1 MQMSAPARAAIAREL
16 PKLAGADV
24 ASLTPLDPRERAAV
38 RRAVDEGFVSAFR
51 VVLIAAALLV
61 LLGAAAGAVSPL
73 TWVDA
78 RRKGMRDQ
86 LPPERDEP
94 QSSRVE
100 RFLLDDSVR
109 HTDSV
114 NVRKAWTPP
123 VRWVFGVATALGFFS
138 WWQAY
143 RLELL
148 YPRPEAM
155 PVRTVAKL
163 LALNIAYWYVPALLI
178 PAIATIARRF
188 PLDSGNRL
196 RAIVAHVSGALA
208 FAVVRGAAMLGVR
221 LALWGT
227 AIKMSTVPWSLY
239 VQRVFLEDLQWC
251 FAVYGVIVGASH
263 AVAYYH
269 ESQVEK
275 LKEAQLE
282 TRLMEA
288 RLKTLQAELHPHFLF
303 NTLHAISALIHRD
316 PEDADRMISRLSDLL
331 RITLGSERR
340 GHHPPERRDRVPAEV
355 SRHRTDA
362 VPGSADRMCA
372 GRSRGPRRRGAA
384 HDSSA
389 AGRERA
395 QAWDR
400 QPDRRWHRADRRRA
414 GRAIGCGCRCAMTAM
429 VSMAARPA
437 R

>member
-1 MQMSAPARAAIAREL
+1 M
-16 PKLAGADV
+16 
-24 ASLTPLDPRERAAV
+24 
-38 RRAVDEGFVSAFR
+38 
-51 VVLIAAALLV
+51 
-61 LLGAAAGAVSPL
+61 
-73 TWVDA
+73 
-78 RRKGMRDQ
+78 RK
-86 LPPERDEP
+86 
-94 QSSRVE
+94 V
-100 RFLLDDSVR
+100 
-109 HTDSV
+109 
-114 NVRKAWTPP
+114 WTPP
-123 VRWVFGVATALGFFS
+123 VRRVFGVATALGFFS

-143 RLELL
+143 RLGLL

-155 PVRTVAKL
+155 PGAYVAKL

-239 VQRVFLEDLQWC
+239 VQREFLEDLQWC
-251 FAVYGVIVGASH
+251 FAVYGVIVGASY

-275 LKEAQLE
+275 LKEAHLE

-303 NTLHAISALIHRD
+303 NTLHAISALIHSD

-331 RITLGSERR
+331 RITLDQSGAATISLKDEIEFLQKYLDIERTR
-340 GHHPPERRDRVPAEV
+340 FQDRLTVCVQVEPEVLDAEV
-355 SRHRTDA
+355 PRMILQPLAENALKHGIASRI
-362 VPGSADRMCA
+362 GA
-372 GRSRGPRRRGAA
+372 GTVQI
-384 HDSSA
+384 A
-389 AGRERA
+389 AGRKGDRLWMQVRDDGNGLNGSAASALNNGIGLSNTRARLDCLYGERA
-395 QAWDR
+395 QLLFTG
-400 QPDRRWHRADRRRA
+400 QPEGLTVRIEIPFTLTTD
-414 GRAIGCGCRCAMTAM
+414 
-429 VSMAARPA
+429 AAPA
-437 R
+437 FHSAQSGA